1 MEELQQGKHHQTD
14 EEWQDMDKDEDEDT
28 IDLDELAEWVEW
40 LVKTYQLHSQIRPCW
55 VLHPGAIQVLEA
67 LRLGRLAAEDQEN
80 FALITWHQAMP
91 GLVDMAAQRMSAC
104 RSDRHE
110 PEISQSW
117 QSWVEQ
123 AETDRITIKSPR
135 PPED

>member
-1 MEELQQGKHHQTD
+1 MKELNPGAHHQAED
-14 EEWQDMDKDEDEDT
+14 EWQDMDEDKDE
-28 IDLDELAEWVEW
+28 IDLNELAEWVEW

-55 VLHPGAIQVLEA
+55 PLHPGAIQVLEA
-67 LRLGRLAAEDQEN
+67 LRQGLYQAENQSG
-80 FALITWHQAMP
+80 FALVTWHQALA

-104 RSDRHE
+104 RGDRHE

-117 QSWVEQ
+117 KSWTAQ
-123 AETDRITIKSPR
+123 AETDRVTTKSPR